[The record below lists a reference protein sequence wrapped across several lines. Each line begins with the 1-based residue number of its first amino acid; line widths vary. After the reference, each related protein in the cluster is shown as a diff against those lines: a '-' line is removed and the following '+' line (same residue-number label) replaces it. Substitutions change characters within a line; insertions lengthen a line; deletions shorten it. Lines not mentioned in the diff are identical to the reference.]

1 MGEAE
6 GKNSMRGNILILDN
20 TTVIRSPWKK
30 MLQDRYDTTEAMGG
44 FEAVRKLKTDS
55 FDAVIVNISLKQIK
69 GVEAIRKIREAVRQ
83 VPVIVL
89 YNPKDILDLKQAK
102 AYGVDYTFTF
112 PLEIN
117 NFLAALAHIIHVVAA
132 GPAGAA
138 AGSIPAQAAAVGRTT
153 PAAPA
158 NPSGNGTGA
167 PEDPPDD
174 ESEYLDVEQK
184 FYEGL
189 SAISAGKIKDAIMIF
204 HALLKTSR
212 IKKESWRRYLEDSL
226 FQLGQCY
233 GTLKEY
239 KKSNACYLQFITKA
253 PHNTSHKSALLHLGK
268 NYLDMKDYNKAAAYF
283 RQVMNMRPYD
293 AFSTQ
298 ARKMLKKLESPGK

>member
-117 NFLAALAHIIHVVAA
+117 NFLAALAHIIHV
-132 GPAGAA
+132 A

-153 PAAPA
+153 PA
-158 NPSGNGTGA
+158 NPSGSGTGA
-167 PEDPPDD
+167 PEDPPND

-189 SAISAGKIKDAIMIF
+189 SAISAGKIKDAILIF

-268 NYLDMKDYNKAAAYF
+268 NYLDMRDYNKAAAYF
-283 RQVMNMRPYD
+283 KQVMNMRPYD